1 MEERKGSTIEREK
14 IILIMGSYQ
23 YKKRVNS
30 LSKKKIKAHGKI
42 IQAYNQGSWVYD
54 IIKPYISPGDT
65 HYIILR

>member
-1 MEERKGSTIEREK
+1 MEERKESTIEREK

-30 LSKKKIKAHGKI
+30 LGKKKIKAHGKI
-42 IQAYNQGSWVYD
+42 IQEYNRGSWVYD

>member
-1 MEERKGSTIEREK
+1 MEERKESTIEREK

-30 LSKKKIKAHGKI
+30 LGKKKIKAHGKI
-42 IQAYNQGSWVYD
+42 IQEYNQGSWVYD
-54 IIKPYISPGDT
+54 IIKPYISPGYT

>member
-1 MEERKGSTIEREK
+1 
-14 IILIMGSYQ
+14 MGSYH

-30 LSKKKIKAHGKI
+30 LSKKKVKAHGKI
-42 IQAYNQGSWVYD
+42 IQEYNQGSWVYD

>member
-1 MEERKGSTIEREK
+1 MEERKESTIEREK

-42 IQAYNQGSWVYD
+42 IQEYNQGSWVYD

>member
-1 MEERKGSTIEREK
+1 
-14 IILIMGSYQ
+14 MGSYQ

-30 LSKKKIKAHGKI
+30 LGKKRIKAHGKI
-42 IQAYNQGSWVYD
+42 IQEYNQGSWVYD

>member
-1 MEERKGSTIEREK
+1 MEERKESTIEKEK
-14 IILIMGSYQ
+14 IVLIMGSYQ
-23 YKKRVNS
+23 YKKRLGL

-54 IIKPYISPGDT
+54 VIKPHIKPGDT

>member
-1 MEERKGSTIEREK
+1 MEERKESTIEREK

-30 LSKKKIKAHGKI
+30 LGKKKIKAHGKI
-42 IQAYNQGSWVYD
+42 IQAYNQGNWVYD